1 MSSENLYPSAI
12 ATVNGVT
19 ISKGVLTGVSGE
31 FIKNV
36 QSYTIPNT
44 VKKIGKNAFNR
55 CVNLTQITFS
65 EGLQY
70 IDEKAFYL
78 CKSLTTVKLPKSLV
92 SIGDYAF
99 ALCVK
104 LQTVKISNSVKEIGF
119 NAFAMCSSL
128 QSFSVGVS
136 NNRYGADDGCLIDN
150 TKKTLLQY
158 PIKREPNNNSYTI
171 PSRITTIGPNAFRSC
186 KTLKFVN
193 LNNVTVIQDN
203 AFAYCTNLVEVNKF
217 DKVIKIG
224 DTAFYKCMLLE
235 GMVNIAAVK
244 SIGIQAFCDCVKINS
259 AGPLVVPATMNKI
272 GEAAFFNCR
281 SINRVLIY
289 GGEIGD
295 NAFACDSKIRFN
307 KQPQVKTLQRVL
319 IGTNV
324 SLGYGVFEKQTKLL
338 SIFFYSIPTQAG
350 SNGLINIYNLTTAF
364 DKLSYKRLLKIYGPE
379 PIIKDLIENRVFNS
393 SFAGAEY
400 QPINNI
406 RFSVAY

>member
-1 MSSENLYPSAI
+1 
-12 ATVNGVT
+12 
-19 ISKGVLTGVSGE
+19 
-31 FIKNV
+31 
-36 QSYTIPNT
+36 
-44 VKKIGKNAFNR
+44 
-55 CVNLTQITFS
+55 
-65 EGLQY
+65 
-70 IDEKAFYL
+70 
-78 CKSLTTVKLPKSLV
+78 
-92 SIGDYAF
+92 
-99 ALCVK
+99 
-104 LQTVKISNSVKEIGF
+104 
-119 NAFAMCSSL
+119 
-128 QSFSVGVS
+128 
-136 NNRYGADDGCLIDN
+136 
-150 TKKTLLQY
+150 
-158 PIKREPNNNSYTI
+158 
-171 PSRITTIGPNAFRSC
+171 
-186 KTLKFVN
+186 
-193 LNNVTVIQDN
+193 
-203 AFAYCTNLVEVNKF
+203 
-217 DKVIKIG
+217 
-224 DTAFYKCMLLE
+224 
-235 GMVNIAAVK
+235 
-244 SIGIQAFCDCVKINS
+244 
-259 AGPLVVPATMNKI
+259 MNKI